1 MQVVLIVFARWRQC
15 DLLSN
20 TILRRTSR
28 RHLDRFARFCTV
40 NQCAQRADTQTS
52 ARVASVTIGR
62 VKLKLF
68 VHVVQAEDHS
78 LASVNP
84 APSNWRWPRGCPHHT
99 RQRTIIETP
108 QAWSRL
114 SLQQSSARSSFMAQ
128 DRGNSYDHT
137 VGVPPDDDDTD
148 DTATDFNN
156 IAILVHQQ
164 SMHQGS
170 AHNAFIS
177 AGN

>member
-1 MQVVLIVFARWRQC
+1 MTTLIKQ
-15 DLLSN
+15 
-20 TILRRTSR
+20 RR
-28 RHLDRFARFCTV
+28 
-40 NQCAQRADTQTS
+40 
-52 ARVASVTIGR
+52 
-62 VKLKLF
+62 LKLF
-68 VHVVQAEDHS
+68 VQAEDHS

-99 RQRTIIETP
+99 PQRTIIETP

-137 VGVPPDDDDTD
+137 VGVPPDDDDTI

-156 IAILVHQQ
+156 IAILVHRQ
-164 SMHQGS
+164 SMQQGS

-177 AGN
+177 AGNYTSSGRLSAGVPVSSIFLCASCSSGTSHLVVADLRLFM